1 MTTEPFKPHAPS
13 CASDHDTEAL
23 APNEAIERI
32 LSSVSPVAGFE
43 KIAVRSALGRV
54 LARDIEST
62 LNVPPHANSA
72 MDGYAVRGAD
82 LPSEGTQELKVL
94 GTAWA
99 GRPFAGS
106 VHPGECAR
114 IMTGAPIPEG
124 ADTVIMQEFVE
135 RQGDFIR
142 VEKGHKPGENVR
154 PAGEDIALGETVLR
168 AGRRLTPS
176 DLGLAASL
184 GLGEVLVK
192 RRLRVAF
199 FSTGDELRSI
209 GEPLSEGA
217 IYDSNRY
224 TLYGMLVRL
233 GAEVIDMGVVK
244 DIREDLEAA
253 FKAAAECADVLITSG
268 GVSVGEADF
277 VTESLE
283 AVGTVHFWKV
293 AMKPGRP
300 VAFGRVGNAIFFGLP
315 GNPVSVMATFYQFVQ
330 PPLRKMMGETEIF
343 PLTIKAKLLGHLKKK
358 QGRVEYQ
365 RGILG
370 HDETGQLT
378 VRGTG
383 PQSSAMLTSMSEAD
397 GFIVLP
403 MDWGRVE
410 ADTLVDV
417 QPFYGLV

>member
-1 MTTEPFKPHAPS
+1 MTTEPLKPHTTS
-13 CASDHDTEAL
+13 CADDHDAEAL
-23 APNEAIERI
+23 PPNEAIERI
-32 LSSVSPVAGFE
+32 LSAISPIAGFE
-43 KIAVRSALGRV
+43 KIAIRGALGRV

-62 LNVPPHANSA
+62 LNVPPHDNSA
-72 MDGYAVRGAD
+72 MDGYALRGTD
-82 LPSEGTQELKVL
+82 LPSEGMRAIKVL

-99 GRPFAGS
+99 GRPFAGR
-106 VHPGECAR
+106 VNPGECAR

-124 ADTVIMQEFVE
+124 TDTVIMQEFVE
-135 RQGDFIR
+135 REGDFIR
-142 VEKGHKPGENVR
+142 IGKGHKHGDNVR
-154 PAGEDIALGETVLR
+154 PAGEDIALGDTALR

-184 GLGEVLVK
+184 GLGEVHVK

-209 GEPLSEGA
+209 GEPLSDGA

-233 GAEVIDMGVVK
+233 GAEVIDMGVVR
-244 DIREDLEAA
+244 DTREELEAA
-253 FKAAAECADVLITSG
+253 FNAAADCADVLITSG

-277 VTESLE
+277 VTETLE
-283 AVGTVHFWKV
+283 AMGTVHFWKV

-300 VAFGRVGNAIFFGLP
+300 VAFGRIHKTVFFGLP

-330 PPLRKMMGETEIF
+330 PALRKMMGETEVF
-343 PLTIKAKLLGHLKKK
+343 PLTVKARLLAYLKKK
-358 QGRVEYQ
+358 PGRVEYQ
-365 RGILG
+365 RGIVG
-370 HDETGQLT
+370 HDESGQLV

-383 PQSSAMLTSMSEAD
+383 PQGSAMLTSMSEANC
-397 GFIVLP
+397 FIVLP
-403 MDWGRVE
+403 MGWGRVE

-417 QPFYGLV
+417 QPFYGLI